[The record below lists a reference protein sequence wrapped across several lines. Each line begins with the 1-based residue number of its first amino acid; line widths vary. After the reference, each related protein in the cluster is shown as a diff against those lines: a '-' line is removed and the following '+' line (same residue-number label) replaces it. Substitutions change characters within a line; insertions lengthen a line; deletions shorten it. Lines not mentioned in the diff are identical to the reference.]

1 MSTRSLNRPLLTKYN
16 FPSEP
21 ADSEVVR
28 GAGVGAGGG
37 PEAGPQG
44 GHRPGDRGG
53 VGGGQDGRGSQPLLR
68 AQHQARQNQGGYFST
83 VLERIFF

>member
-1 MSTRSLNRPLLTKYN
+1 METDFLKENYVVYVLLDSLTKYN

-53 VGGGQDGRGSQPLLR
+53 VGGGQDGRG
-68 AQHQARQNQGGYFST
+68 
-83 VLERIFF
+83 

>member
-1 MSTRSLNRPLLTKYN
+1 MSKFKKPSAANKIY
-16 FPSEP
+16 FPSDP

-37 PEAGPQG
+37 PAAGPQG

-53 VGGGQDGRGSQPLLR
+53 VGGGQDGRS
-68 AQHQARQNQGGYFST
+68 
-83 VLERIFF
+83 